1 MSLVWESIDID
12 SFRKKLNVL
21 KQAKIDGSN
30 NIPAPGIS
38 SYSETENRI
47 KEEIKSHYLKEV
59 SNSVK
64 ASEIFENRIRI
75 CKELTKEDGHKQLLE
90 ETKSKWALK
99 FGSFQ
104 NDYQAAKSKLSDI
117 RQKIDTFRVQ
127 NNIFAGREPMER
139 TQFKFLLALMVPL
152 FLASIEIFLN
162 VSILSPVLGGATAIS
177 ISFMVS
183 IINVGLSF
191 LVGRLCLT
199 NLFHPV
205 STSAAKSL
213 YYTIFALF
221 LLILVYVNFMMGVFR
236 GSMDIAQQAALEFM
250 DKQEIYAEKSR
261 EALFASV
268 FPFNDLDKIT
278 FDSVWLILVGF
289 FFGLFSV
296 LDGYYFD
303 DPINGYGSLGR
314 KKQRAETEFDKLRSE
329 GPKILDDYTQTV
341 FGELKQKR
349 EERRGASSEWGK
361 IIDELQADSQNY
373 YLFCSNI
380 ETALKAL
387 LTSYKTENEK
397 FRTEAAP
404 DHFEN
409 EIDTSY
415 IQDFPTAHLNIRT
428 ELRDD
433 SEKERQIEID
443 EEIIDKEYK
452 ETFEEYTTFFNSQR
466 DEMFKVV
473 AV

>member
-1 MSLVWESIDID
+1 MSLEWEIINID
-12 SFRKKLNVL
+12 SLKKKLDVL

-30 NIPAPGIS
+30 NIPGKGPS
-38 SYSETENRI
+38 NSSETENRI
-47 KEEIKSHYLKEV
+47 KEEIKFHYLKEV
-59 SNSVK
+59 SNSVI
-64 ASEIFENRIRI
+64 ASEIIEDEIRK
-75 CKELTKEDGHKQLLE
+75 CKELTKADGHKQLLE

-99 FGSFQ
+99 FETFKS
-104 NDYQAAKSKLSDI
+104 DYNTAKSKLSDI
-117 RQKIDTFRVQ
+117 GQKLETFRVQ

-139 TQFKFLLALMVPL
+139 TQFKFLITLMVPL
-152 FLASIEIFLN
+152 ILASIEILLN
-162 VSILSPVLGGATAIS
+162 VGILSPVLGGATAIS

-191 LVGRLCLT
+191 LIGRLCLT

-205 STSAAKSL
+205 STSSSKSL

-236 GSMDIAQQAALEFM
+236 GSMDIAQQAAMEFM
-250 DKQEIYAEKSR
+250 DKQNIYAEKSR

-268 FPFNDLDKIT
+268 FPFDDLDKIT

-314 KKQRAETEFDKLRSE
+314 KSQRAEIEFERLRSE
-329 GPKILDDYTQTV
+329 GPKILGDYTQNV

-349 EERRGASSEWGK
+349 DDRIGASNKWGR
-361 IIDELQADSQNY
+361 IINELQADQQNY
-373 YLFCSNI
+373 YIFCSNV
-380 ETALKAL
+380 ESALKSL

-397 FRTEAAP
+397 FRTEP
-404 DHFEN
+404 SPEHFEN
-409 EIDTSY
+409 RIDTDY
-415 IQDFPTAHLNIRT
+415 IQDFPTAHLNIKT

-433 SEKERQIEID
+433 TEKEEQLSINETIIE
-443 EEIIDKEYK
+443 KEYK
-452 ETFEEYTTFFNSQR
+452 ETFAEYTTFFNSQR
-466 DEMFKVV
+466 VEMFKVV
-473 AV
+473 EV